1 MANRKPLILVVDDE
15 AMARTMASKLL
26 EKAGYYT
33 KAVESGDACLRFVAS
48 QTPDAILLDMLMP
61 GMSGLEVL
69 EKLRAKEGSKGIPV
83 LLVTA
88 KGQADVVR
96 QAVAL
101 GIDDFIVK
109 PFHSLDLIARVKKKV
124 ALPHG

>member
-1 MANRKPLILVVDDE
+1 MTTEKPLILVVDDE

-26 EKAGYYT
+26 EKAGYST
-33 KAVESGDACLRFVAS
+33 VAVESGDECLKFVS
-48 QTPDAILLDMLMP
+48 TQKPDAILLDMLMP

-69 EKLRAKEGSKGIPV
+69 EKLRSDISSRAIPV

-88 KGQADVVR
+88 KGQADIVR
-96 QAVAL
+96 QAAAL
-101 GIDDFIVK
+101 GVSDFIVK

>member
-1 MANRKPLILVVDDE
+1 MNEKPLILVVDDE

-26 EKAGYYT
+26 EKAGYNT
-33 KAVESGDACLRFVAS
+33 QAVESGDECLKFVAA
-48 QTPDAILLDMLMP
+48 QKPAAILLDMLMP

-69 EKLRAKEGSKGIPV
+69 EKLRAGASSKSIPV

-96 QAVAL
+96 QAAAL
-101 GIDDFIVK
+101 GIADFIVK
-109 PFHSLDLIARVKKKV
+109 PFHSLDLIARVKKNV
-124 ALPHG
+124 GLPP